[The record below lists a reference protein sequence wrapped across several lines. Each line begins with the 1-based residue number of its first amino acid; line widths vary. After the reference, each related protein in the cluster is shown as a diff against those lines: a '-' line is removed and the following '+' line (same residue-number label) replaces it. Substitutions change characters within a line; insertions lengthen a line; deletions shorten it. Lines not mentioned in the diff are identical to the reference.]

1 MQSYFYSFN
10 KKWFNSMN
18 VLGLSQGK
26 LVPSSRFRLNSL
38 INELK
43 YYDINLHVTYPLI
56 SAYPPVKSNF
66 FRIFWFILEFAYS
79 FLRLQSGNKFDAVI
93 LQRELI
99 STFATFEHLLNVP
112 IILDVDDAVWL
123 SRDGNGINKIAK
135 NAKIIVCG
143 NKFIADYFSQKGH
156 QVVII
161 PTSVDTDKYKPN
173 LKLASVTKEVV
184 IGWSGTSGGFQYLY
198 DIETA
203 LINTIREFKDL
214 KIRIISDKRPAF
226 KLLNNDDYEFVKWT
240 PENEVSSIQGIDIGI
255 MPILRDD
262 WSNGKCSYKMLLYM
276 ACGKPVIATD
286 FGMNNEV
293 LSKGNVGI
301 GVNSAEDWYEAFVTL
316 IKNSELRKEMGRTG
330 RFVIEQ
336 DYSSTIIAEKLATV
350 LKSISK

>member
-1 MQSYFYSFN
+1 M
-10 KKWFNSMN
+10 K
-18 VLGLSQGK
+18 VLGFSQGK

-38 INELK
+38 IKELS
-43 YYDINLHVTYPLI
+43 YYEINLDVSYPLI
-56 SAYPPVKSNF
+56 SAYPPVKNKL
-66 FRIFWFILEFAYS
+66 FRILWFITEYAYS
-79 FLRLQSGNKFDAVI
+79 FWRLRRGNNFSAVI

-123 SRDGNGINKIAK
+123 SREGNGINKIAK
-135 NAKIIVCG
+135 IADIIVCG
-143 NKFIADYFSQKGH
+143 NKFIADYFSQQGH

-161 PTSVDTDKYKPN
+161 PTSVDIDKYKPN

-184 IGWSGTSGGFQYLY
+184 IGWSGTSSGFKYLY

-203 LINTIREFKDL
+203 LINTIREFKGV
-214 KIRIISDKRPAF
+214 KIRIISDRRPNF

-240 PENEVSSIQGIDIGI
+240 TENEVSLIQGIDIGI

-276 ACGKPVIATD
+276 ACEKPVIATD

-301 GVNSAEDWYEAFVTL
+301 GVNSAEDWYEAFATL

-336 DYSSTIIAEKLATV
+336 DYSSTIIAEKLANV